1 MPSYPSVCL
10 DPLQMSRFQFGGL
23 VRRYW
28 FTRREIIV
36 GKTDWAIHLSEWAG
50 IDYASASARSEF
62 WAAALSLSVMRFVDW
77 SRELKSHLLLFQA
90 THQPM
95 ANTTCNKSHLDTVL
109 THLISLFGMAMRPAL
124 QIRISI
130 FFGNVFPSAA
140 APRTL
145 FYELRSMMNS
155 IGDGW
160 GEVV

>member
-1 MPSYPSVCL
+1 
-10 DPLQMSRFQFGGL
+10 
-23 VRRYW
+23 
-28 FTRREIIV
+28 
-36 GKTDWAIHLSEWAG
+36 
-50 IDYASASARSEF
+50 
-62 WAAALSLSVMRFVDW
+62 
-77 SRELKSHLLLFQA
+77 
-90 THQPM
+90 
-95 ANTTCNKSHLDTVL
+95 
-109 THLISLFGMAMRPAL
+109 L